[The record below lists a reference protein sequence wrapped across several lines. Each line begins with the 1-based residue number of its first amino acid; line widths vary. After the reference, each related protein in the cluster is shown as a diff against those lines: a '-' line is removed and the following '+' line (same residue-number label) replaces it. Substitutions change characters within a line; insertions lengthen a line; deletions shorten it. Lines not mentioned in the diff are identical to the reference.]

1 MAPCSVVARR
11 YPRPTSVAGAP
22 AGGEWTPLVAVLLG
36 GGGRDSEHPSLPR
49 LPVPGPLCPAFDVA
63 EDHHGATD
71 LLRAGPAELRA
82 LQARRGFDRDVA
94 QRLVVLSYLTQW
106 ALPRVKTGAEF
117 ERELQRLSAHDS
129 AGVSQA
135 ARALL
140 LAWREQAV
148 AA

>member
-1 MAPCSVVARR
+1 ME
-11 YPRPTSVAGAP
+11 PRTYC
-22 AGGEWTPLVAVLLG
+22 EQ
-36 GGGRDSEHPSLPR
+36 
-49 LPVPGPLCPAFDVA
+49 
-63 EDHHGATD
+63 AT
-71 LLRAGPAELRA
+71 AELRA

-106 ALPRVKTGAEF
+106 ALPRVETGAEF
-117 ERELQRLSAHDS
+117 ERELQRLSAHGS

-135 ARALL
+135 ARAIL